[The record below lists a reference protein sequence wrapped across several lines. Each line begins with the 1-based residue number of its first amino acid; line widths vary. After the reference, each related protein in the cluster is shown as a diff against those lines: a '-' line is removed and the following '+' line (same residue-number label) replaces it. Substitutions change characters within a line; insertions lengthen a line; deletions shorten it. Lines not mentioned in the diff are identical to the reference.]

1 MPLAS
6 TRHFAAHRTRSSI
19 FTFPA
24 FLPPFSRTPFL
35 SSRLPVWL
43 LLCLSWL
50 VLWLVCLV
58 CSFLVCVSSGC
69 SVLVVLCSLACCWRV
84 CLCPPSSFL
93 FCSSLCVSCI
103 CVSVSWFLG
112 CVLCLLSFAC
122 CVRLCS
128 VLVSLVYGVY
138 GVFVFSWVLC
148 GGFLVFFV
156 LSVACSLF
164 ALLCSFVCWLLLVS
178 WLFIVLFVYLCW
190 VECVFCAV
198 VGCVV
203 QVVFAF
209 WVCVFGVCFGV
220 AGCVGVFWWVAG
232 RGF

>member
-1 MPLAS
+1 MFLLA
-6 TRHFAAHRTRSSI
+6 
-19 FTFPA
+19 
-24 FLPPFSRTPFL
+24 
-35 SSRLPVWL
+35 V
-43 LLCLSWL
+43 LCWWFF
-50 VLWLVCLV
+50 VLWLVVGVFVFVPRPL
-58 CSFLVCVSSGC
+58 SFSAPPCVS
-69 SVLVVLCSLACCWRV
+69 L
-84 CLCPPSSFL
+84 
-93 FCSSLCVSCI
+93 
-103 CVSVSWFLG
+103 VSV
-112 CVLCLLSFAC
+112 CYVLCLLSFAC

-156 LSVACSLF
+156 LVCLLYVSCLVPVVYCVLAVACSLF
-164 ALLCSFVCWLLLVS
+164 ALLCSFVCWLFFVS

-190 VECVFCAV
+190 VECVFCVV